1 MRGDVLYIVPTLGTL
16 QDQSMLTK
24 ENIPGH
30 PLPRIDE
37 GDTNDLAISMAS
49 ETPSLSLH

>member
-1 MRGDVLYIVPTLGTL
+1 MQGDILYIVLTLGTL
-16 QDQSMLTK
+16 QDQSMLPK

-37 GDTNDLAISMAS
+37 GDMHDLAISMAS
-49 ETPSLSLH
+49 ETLSLSLH